1 MISTAMNFDAVH
13 NARSNIQARVTAAG
27 RAISRAPANFRRAP
41 DHLRA
46 LVRTSEVWLTALAAL
61 AGALAGLM
69 VCGMSYCVAIAHRL
83 IFHVNSHTGV
93 SASTNVPF
101 LATLLAPPIGGL
113 VLGVLLWAHAQ
124 WRERIPVDPIE
135 ANALHGGRLSLS
147 DSFIVAMQNVISNG
161 AGASVG
167 LEAGYTQ
174 IGSGVASRLGQFF
187 GLRRNDLRTLVGCGA
202 AGAIAAAFDAPVA
215 ASFYAFELIIGLYT
229 IATLAPVA
237 VAAFMGTLVARVLW
251 QPPFVVAIAIQN
263 VDLSHYP
270 LLLLLGVV
278 CAGTGIMI
286 MRLVT
291 VIEQALRHAWIPVW
305 LRPAVG
311 GIVVGLLAQVTI
323 QVLSAGHGA
332 LQLAIRSDYSL
343 AFLALVVVLKS
354 LASAISIGSGFR
366 GGLFFASLFLGIILG
381 KLYGGLLAFAGFTSP
396 DSIPLFAIA
405 AMSGLAAAV
414 IGAPLTMIVLALE
427 VTGDFGMAG
436 VVMLCV
442 LAASLTARETF
453 GYSFATWR
461 FHLRG
466 ESIRSANDVG
476 WIRSLTVDSL
486 MRRDA
491 PIVRNN
497 MSFESFRE
505 NFPLGSAKTVIVADE
520 SGRYAGL
527 IEVPSVHS
535 HELDTLGSAGLI
547 ADLAYQRNAMLLPS
561 MNAKDA
567 AREFDRLETDAI
579 AVVDSR
585 DSRHIVGLLTEAHVL
600 RRYSA
605 ELDRHR
611 REALG
616 ES

>member
-1 MISTAMNFDAVH
+1 MNFDAVFS
-13 NARSNIQARVTAAG
+13 ARSNLHARVTAAG
-27 RAISRAPANFRRAP
+27 RAISRAPVSLRRAP

-46 LVRTSEVWLTALAAL
+46 LVRTSEVWLTALAAVAGGL
-61 AGALAGLM
+61 AGAM
-69 VCGMSYCVAIAHRL
+69 VCGMSYIVVITHRL
-83 IFHVNSHTGV
+83 VFHVNSHTGV
-93 SASTNVPF
+93 SG
-101 LATLLAPPIGGL
+101 APSLPLVSSLFGPALGGAL
-113 VLGVLLWAHAQ
+113 LGVVLWAYSQ

-147 DSFIVAMQNVISNG
+147 DSFIVAVQNVISNG
-161 AGASVG
+161 FGASVG

-202 AGAIAAAFDAPVA
+202 AGAIAAAFDAPLA
-215 ASFYAFELIIGLYT
+215 ASAYAFELIIGLYT

-237 VAAFMGTLVARVLW
+237 VAAFMGTLVARTLW
-251 QPPFVVAIAIQN
+251 QPAFVVEIAVPS

-270 LLLLLGVV
+270 LMLLLGIV
-278 CAGTGIMI
+278 CAGAGILV

-291 VIEQALRHAWIPVW
+291 LVEQTLRQAWIPVW
-305 LRPAVG
+305 LRPTLG
-311 GIVVGLLAQVTI
+311 GVVLGLVAQISI

-332 LQLAIRSDYSL
+332 LQFAIRTEQTLS
-343 AFLALVVVLKS
+343 FLALIVVLKS
-354 LASAISIGSGFR
+354 LAAAVSIGSGFR
-366 GGLFFASLFLGIILG
+366 GGLFFASLFLGIVLG
-381 KLYGGLLAFAGFTSP
+381 KLYGGLLVLGGIATPEA
-396 DSIPLFAIA
+396 IPLFAVA
-405 AMSGLAAAV
+405 AMSGLAAAI

-466 ESIRSANDVG
+466 ESIRSAQDVG

-497 MSFESFRE
+497 MTFEAFRE
-505 NFPLGSAKTVIVADE
+505 KFPLGSAKTVIAADE
-520 SGRYAGL
+520 AGRYAGL
-527 IEVPSVHS
+527 VEVATVHS

-547 ADLAYQRNAMLLPS
+547 EDLAYQRDDMLSPS
-561 MNAKDA
+561 MNAKEA
-567 AREFDRLETDAI
+567 ARDFDRLETDSI
-579 AVVDSR
+579 AVVDTR
-585 DSRHIVGLLTEAHVL
+585 DTRRIVGLLTEAHVL

-616 ES
+616 EV

>member
-1 MISTAMNFDAVH
+1 MNFDAVLT
-13 NARSNIQARVTAAG
+13 ARSNLHARVTAAG
-27 RAISRAPANFRRAP
+27 RAISRAPFSLRRAP

-46 LVRTSEVWLTALAAL
+46 LVRTSEVWLTALAAVAGGL
-61 AGALAGLM
+61 AGAL
-69 VCGMSYCVAIAHRL
+69 VCGMSYIVVITHRL

-93 SASTNVPF
+93 SGATNVP
-101 LATLLAPPIGGL
+101 LLASLVGPAVGGAI
-113 VLGVLLWAHAQ
+113 LGAVLWAYSQ

-135 ANALHGGRLSLS
+135 ANALHGGRLSLT
-147 DSFIVAMQNVISNG
+147 DSFIVAVQNVISNG
-161 AGASVG
+161 FGASIG

-202 AGAIAAAFDAPVA
+202 AGAIAAAFDAPLA
-215 ASFYAFELIIGLYT
+215 ASAYAFELIIGLYT

-251 QPPFVVAIAIQN
+251 QPAFVVAIAVPS
-263 VDLSHYP
+263 VDLRHYP
-270 LLLLLGVV
+270 MMLLLGIV
-278 CAGTGIMI
+278 CAGAGILI

-291 VIEQALRHAWIPVW
+291 LVEQSMRQAWIPVW
-305 LRPAVG
+305 LRPALG
-311 GIVVGLLAQVTI
+311 GVFLGLLAQVTI

-332 LQLAIRSDYSL
+332 LQLAIRTEQTLS
-343 AFLALVVVLKS
+343 FLALVVVLKS
-354 LASAISIGSGFR
+354 LAAAVSIGSGFR
-366 GGLFFASLFLGIILG
+366 GGLFFASLFLGIVLG
-381 KLYGGLLAFAGFTSP
+381 KLYGGLLVLGGVVAP
-396 DSIPLFAIA
+396 EDIPLFAVA
-405 AMSGLAAAV
+405 AMSGLAAAI

-466 ESIRSANDVG
+466 ESIRSAQDVG

-497 MSFESFRE
+497 MSFEAFRE
-505 NFPLGSAKTVIVADE
+505 KFPLGSAKTVIAADE
-520 SGRYAGL
+520 AGRYAGL
-527 IEVPSVHS
+527 VEVATVHS

-547 ADLAYQRNAMLLPS
+547 EDLAYQRDDVLLPS

-567 AREFDRLETDAI
+567 ARDFDRLESDAI
-579 AVVDSR
+579 AVVDTR
-585 DSRHIVGLLTEAHVL
+585 DTRRIVGLLTEAHVL

-616 ES
+616 EV

>member
-1 MISTAMNFDAVH
+1 MNFDAVH

-27 RAISRAPANFRRAP
+27 RAISRAPFSLRRAP
-41 DHLRA
+41 EHLRA
-46 LVRTSEVWLTALAAL
+46 LVRTSEVWLTALAAV
-61 AGALAGLM
+61 AGTLAGLL
-69 VCGMSYCVAIAHRL
+69 VCAMSYGVALLHRF
-83 IFHVNSHTGV
+83 IFHVNSHTGI
-93 SASTNVPF
+93 SGASNVPP
-101 LATLLAPPIGGL
+101 LASALAPAIGGA
-113 VLGVLLWAHAQ
+113 VLGAVLWAYAQ
-124 WRERIPVDPIE
+124 WRERVPVDAIE

-147 DSFIVAMQNVISNG
+147 DSFIVAIQNVISNG
-161 AGASVG
+161 FGASVG

-174 IGSGVASRLGQFF
+174 IGAGIASRLGQFF

-202 AGAIAAAFDAPVA
+202 AGAIAAAFDAPLA
-215 ASFYAFELIIGLYT
+215 ASAYAFELIIGLYT

-237 VAAFMGTLVARVLW
+237 VAAFMGTLVARILW
-251 QPPFVVAIAIQN
+251 QPAFVVAIAVPSI
-263 VDLSHYP
+263 DLSHYP
-270 LLLLLGVV
+270 LMLLLGVI
-278 CAGTGIMI
+278 CAGAGILI

-291 VIEQALRHAWIPVW
+291 LVEQSLRQAWIPVW
-305 LRPAVG
+305 VRPTLG
-311 GIVVGLLAQVTI
+311 GLFLGVLAQVTI
-323 QVLSAGHGA
+323 EVLSAGHGA
-332 LQLAIRSDYSL
+332 LQLAIRSEQTLS
-343 AFLALVVVLKS
+343 FLAMLVVLKS
-354 LASAISIGSGFR
+354 LASAVSIGAGFR

-381 KLYGGLLAFAGFTSP
+381 KLYGGLLVLGGIAGP
-396 DSIPLFAIA
+396 EAIPLFAVA
-405 AMSGLAAAV
+405 AMSGLAAAI

-466 ESIRSANDVG
+466 ESIRSANDIG

-486 MRRDA
+486 MRRDV

-497 MSFESFRE
+497 MGFEAFRE
-505 NFPLGSAKTVIVADE
+505 NFPLGSAKTVIAADE
-520 SGRYAGL
+520 AGRYAGL
-527 IEVPSVHS
+527 VEVATVHS

-547 ADLAYQRNAMLLPS
+547 ADLTYQRGDVLLPS

-567 AREFDRLETDAI
+567 AREFDRMESEAI
-579 AVVDSR
+579 AVVDTR
-585 DSRHIVGLLTEAHVL
+585 DTRRIVGLLTEAHVL

-616 ES
+616 EI

>member
-1 MISTAMNFDAVH
+1 MNFDAVH
-13 NARSNIQARVTAAG
+13 SARSNIQARVTAAG
-27 RAISRAPANFRRAP
+27 RAISRAPFRLRRAP

-46 LVRTSEVWLTALAAL
+46 LVRTSEVWLTALAAV
-61 AGALAGLM
+61 AGAMAGGL
-69 VCGMSYCVAIAHRL
+69 VCGMSYTVSLLHRL
-83 IFHVNSHTGV
+83 VYHVNSHTGL
-93 SASTNVPF
+93 SGAPSIPP
-101 LATLLAPPIGGL
+101 LAAMLGPAIGGAL
-113 VLGVLLWAHAQ
+113 LGAVLWAYSQ
-124 WRERIPVDPIE
+124 WRERVPVDAIE

-147 DSFIVAMQNVISNG
+147 DSIIVSIQNIISNG
-161 AGASVG
+161 FGASVG

-174 IGSGVASRLGQFF
+174 IGAGVASRLGQFF

-202 AGAIAAAFDAPVA
+202 AGAIAATFDAPLA
-215 ASFYAFELIIGLYT
+215 GSAYAFELIIGLYT

-237 VAAFMGTLVARVLW
+237 VAAFMGTLVARTLW
-251 QPPFVVAIAIQN
+251 QPAFVVAITVPNI
-263 VDLSHYP
+263 DLSHYP
-270 LLLLLGVV
+270 LMLLLGVI
-278 CAGTGIMI
+278 CAGAGILI

-291 VIEQALRHAWIPVW
+291 VVEQSLRQAWIPMWV
-305 LRPAVG
+305 RPTLG
-311 GIVVGLLAQVTI
+311 GLFLGLLAEVTV

-332 LQLAIRSDYSL
+332 LQVAIRTDQTLS
-343 AFLALVVVLKS
+343 FLAMLVVLKS
-354 LASAISIGSGFR
+354 LASAVSIGAGFR

-381 KLYGGLLAFAGFTSP
+381 KLYGGLLALGGIAGQ
-396 DSIPLFAIA
+396 DAIPLFAVA
-405 AMSGLAAAV
+405 SMSGLAAAI

-436 VVMLCV
+436 AVMLCV

-486 MRRDA
+486 MRRDV

-497 MSFESFRE
+497 MGFEAFRE
-505 NFPLGSAKTVIVADE
+505 NFPLGSAKTVIAADE
-520 SGRYAGL
+520 AGRYAGL
-527 IEVPSVHS
+527 VEVATVHS

-547 ADLAYQRNAMLLPS
+547 ADLTYQRGDMLLPS

-567 AREFDRLETDAI
+567 AREFDRLESEAI
-579 AVVDSR
+579 AVVDTR
-585 DSRHIVGLLTEAHVL
+585 DSRRIVGLLTEAHVL

-616 ES
+616 EI

>member
-1 MISTAMNFDAVH
+1 MNFDAVH
-13 NARSNIQARVTAAG
+13 SARSNIQARVTAAG
-27 RAISRAPANFRRAP
+27 RAISRAPVSLRRAP
-41 DHLRA
+41 EHLRA
-46 LVRTSEVWLTALAAL
+46 LVRTSEVWLTALAAV
-61 AGALAGLM
+61 AGALAGGL
-69 VCGMSYCVAIAHRL
+69 VCTMSYGVSLVHRL
-83 IFHVNSHTGV
+83 VFHVNSHTGI
-93 SASTNVPF
+93 SGAPNIPPLAS
-101 LATLLAPPIGGL
+101 LLAPAAGGAL
-113 VLGVLLWAHAQ
+113 LGAMLWAYSQ
-124 WRERIPVDPIE
+124 WRERVPVDAIE

-147 DSFIVAMQNVISNG
+147 DSFIVAIQNVVSNG
-161 AGASVG
+161 FGASVG

-174 IGSGVASRLGQFF
+174 IGAGIASRLGQFF

-202 AGAIAAAFDAPVA
+202 AGAIAAAFDAPLA
-215 ASFYAFELIIGLYT
+215 ASAYAFELIIGLYT

-237 VAAFMGTLVARVLW
+237 VAAFMGTLVARTLW
-251 QPPFVVAIAIQN
+251 QPAFVVAIAVPNI
-263 VDLSHYP
+263 DLSHYP
-270 LLLLLGVV
+270 LMLLLGVI
-278 CAGTGIMI
+278 CAGAGILI

-291 VIEQALRHAWIPVW
+291 LVEQSLRQAWIPVW
-305 LRPAVG
+305 LRPTLAGLVL
-311 GIVVGLLAQVTI
+311 GLLAQVTI

-332 LQLAIRSDYSL
+332 LQLAIRTDQTLS
-343 AFLALVVVLKS
+343 FLALIVVLKA

-366 GGLFFASLFLGIILG
+366 GGLFFASLFLGVILG
-381 KLYGGLLAFAGFTSP
+381 KLYGGLLALGGIAAP
-396 DSIPLFAIA
+396 DAIPLFAVA

-466 ESIRSANDVG
+466 ESIRSAHDVG

-486 MRRDA
+486 MRRDV

-497 MSFESFRE
+497 MGFETFRE
-505 NFPLGSAKTVIVADE
+505 NFPLGSAKTVIAADE
-520 SGRYAGL
+520 AGRYAGL
-527 IEVPSVHS
+527 VEVATVHS

-547 ADLAYQRNAMLLPS
+547 ADLAYQRADTLLPS

-567 AREFDRLETDAI
+567 AREFDRLESDAI
-579 AVVDSR
+579 AVVDTR
-585 DSRHIVGLLTEAHVL
+585 DTRRIVGLLTEAHVL

-616 ES
+616 EI

>member
-1 MISTAMNFDAVH
+1 MNFDAVFS
-13 NARSNIQARVTAAG
+13 ARSHLHARVTAAG
-27 RAISRAPANFRRAP
+27 RAISRAPFSLRRAP

-46 LVRTSEVWLTALAAL
+46 LVRTSEVWLTALAAVAGGL
-61 AGALAGLM
+61 AGAL
-69 VCGMSYCVAIAHRL
+69 VCGMSYIVVIAHRL

-93 SASTNVPF
+93 SGAPSLP
-101 LATLLAPPIGGL
+101 LLSSLFAPAVGGA
-113 VLGVLLWAHAQ
+113 VLGVVLWAYSQ

-135 ANALHGGRLSLS
+135 ANALHGGRLSLT
-147 DSFIVAMQNVISNG
+147 DSFIVALQNVISNSF
-161 AGASVG
+161 GASIG

-202 AGAIAAAFDAPVA
+202 AGAIAAAFDAPLA
-215 ASFYAFELIIGLYT
+215 ASAYAFELIIGLYT

-237 VAAFMGTLVARVLW
+237 VAAFMGTLVARALW
-251 QPPFVVAIAIQN
+251 QPAFVVAIAVPT

-270 LLLLLGVV
+270 LMLLLGIV
-278 CAGTGIMI
+278 CAGAGILI

-291 VIEQALRHAWIPVW
+291 LVEQTMRQAWIPVW
-305 LRPAVG
+305 LRPALG
-311 GIVVGLLAQVTI
+311 GIVVGLLAQITT

-332 LQLAIRSDYSL
+332 LQFASRTGQTLS
-343 AFLALVVVLKS
+343 FLALVVVLKS
-354 LASAISIGSGFR
+354 VAAAVSIGSGFL
-366 GGLFFASLFLGIILG
+366 GGLFFASLFLGIVLG
-381 KLYGGLLAFAGFTSP
+381 KLYGGLLVLGGAAAP
-396 DSIPLFAIA
+396 EAIPLFAVA

-466 ESIRSANDVG
+466 ESIRSAQDVG

-486 MRRDA
+486 MRRDV

-497 MSFESFRE
+497 MSFEAFRE
-505 NFPLGSAKTVIVADE
+505 KFPLGSAKTVIAADE
-520 SGRYAGL
+520 AGRYAGL
-527 IEVPSVHS
+527 VEVATVHS

-547 ADLAYQRNAMLLPS
+547 EDLAYQRDDMLLPS
-561 MNAKDA
+561 MNAKEA
-567 AREFDRLETDAI
+567 ARDFDRLETDSI
-579 AVVDSR
+579 AVVDTR
-585 DSRHIVGLLTEAHVL
+585 DTRRIVGLLTEAHVL

-616 ES
+616 EV

>member
-1 MISTAMNFDAVH
+1 MNFDAVH
-13 NARSNIQARVTAAG
+13 NARSNLQARVTAAG
-27 RAISRAPANFRRAP
+27 RAISRAPVSLRRAP
-41 DHLRA
+41 EHLRA
-46 LVRTSEVWLTALAAL
+46 LVRTSEVWLTALAAVAGTL
-61 AGALAGLM
+61 AGVL
-69 VCGMSYCVAIAHRL
+69 VCGMSYIVTVLHRL
-83 IFHVNSHTGV
+83 IFHANSHTGV
-93 SASTNVPF
+93 SGATNVPP
-101 LATLLAPPIGGL
+101 LATMIAPAVGGA
-113 VLGVLLWAHAQ
+113 VLGAVLYAYSR
-124 WRERIPVDPIE
+124 WRGRIPVDPIE
-135 ANALHGGRLSLS
+135 ANALHGGRLSLT
-147 DSFIVAMQNVISNG
+147 DSFIVAIQNVISNG
-161 AGASVG
+161 FGASVG

-174 IGSGVASRLGQFF
+174 IGSGIASRLGQFF

-202 AGAIAAAFDAPVA
+202 AGAIAAAFDAPLA
-215 ASFYAFELIIGLYT
+215 ASAYAFELIIGLYT

-237 VAAFMGTLVARVLW
+237 VAAFMGTLVAHVLW
-251 QPPFVVAIAIQN
+251 QPAFVVAIAVPT

-270 LLLLLGVV
+270 LMLLLGVI
-278 CAGTGIMI
+278 CAGAGILI

-291 VIEQALRHAWIPVW
+291 LVEISLRQAWIPAW
-305 LRPAVG
+305 LRPTIG
-311 GIVVGLLAQVTI
+311 GLFLGLLAQITI

-332 LQLAIRSDYSL
+332 LQLAIRTDQTLS
-343 AFLALVVVLKS
+343 FLALVVVLKS
-354 LASAISIGSGFR
+354 LASAVSIGAGFR

-381 KLYGGLLAFAGFTSP
+381 KLYGGLLVLGGITAPEA
-396 DSIPLFAIA
+396 IPLFAVA
-405 AMSGLAAAV
+405 AMSGLAAAI

-466 ESIRSANDVG
+466 ESIRSAHDVG

-486 MRRDA
+486 MRRDL

-497 MSFESFRE
+497 MNFEAFRE
-505 NFPLGSAKTVIVADE
+505 KFPLGSAKTVIAADE
-520 SGRYAGL
+520 AGRYAGL
-527 IEVPSVHS
+527 VEVATVHS
-535 HELDTLGSAGLI
+535 HELDMLGSAGLI
-547 ADLAYQRNAMLLPS
+547 EDLAYQRDDMLLPS

-567 AREFDRLETDAI
+567 ARQFDRLETDSI
-579 AVVDSR
+579 AVVDTR
-585 DSRHIVGLLTEAHVL
+585 DTRRTVGLLTEAHLL

-616 ES
+616 EF

>member
-1 MISTAMNFDAVH
+1 
-13 NARSNIQARVTAAG
+13 
-27 RAISRAPANFRRAP
+27 
-41 DHLRA
+41 
-46 LVRTSEVWLTALAAL
+46 
-61 AGALAGLM
+61 
-69 VCGMSYCVAIAHRL
+69 
-83 IFHVNSHTGV
+83 
-93 SASTNVPF
+93 
-101 LATLLAPPIGGL
+101 
-113 VLGVLLWAHAQ
+113 
-124 WRERIPVDPIE
+124 
-135 ANALHGGRLSLS
+135 
-147 DSFIVAMQNVISNG
+147 
-161 AGASVG
+161 
-167 LEAGYTQ
+167 
-174 IGSGVASRLGQFF
+174 
-187 GLRRNDLRTLVGCGA
+187 
-202 AGAIAAAFDAPVA
+202 
-215 ASFYAFELIIGLYT
+215 
-229 IATLAPVA
+229 
-237 VAAFMGTLVARVLW
+237 
-251 QPPFVVAIAIQN
+251 
-263 VDLSHYP
+263 
-270 LLLLLGVV
+270 
-278 CAGTGIMI
+278 
-286 MRLVT
+286 
-291 VIEQALRHAWIPVW
+291 
-305 LRPAVG
+305 
-311 GIVVGLLAQVTI
+311 
-323 QVLSAGHGA
+323 
-332 LQLAIRSDYSL
+332 
-343 AFLALVVVLKS
+343 
-354 LASAISIGSGFR
+354 
-366 GGLFFASLFLGIILG
+366 
-381 KLYGGLLAFAGFTSP
+381 LAFAGVTSP

-497 MSFESFRE
+497 MTFESFRE
-505 NFPLGSAKTVIVADE
+505 NFPLGAAKTVIVADD

-585 DSRHIVGLLTEAHVL
+585 DSRRIVGLLTEAHVL

>member
-1 MISTAMNFDAVH
+1 MNFDAAH

-27 RAISRAPANFRRAP
+27 RAISRAPVSLRRAP
-41 DHLRA
+41 EYLRA
-46 LVRTSEVWLTALAAL
+46 LVRTSEVWLTALAAVAGGL
-61 AGALAGLM
+61 AGGL
-69 VCGMSYCVAIAHRL
+69 VCGMSYIVSVIHR
-83 IFHVNSHTGV
+83 IVFHVTWHTGI
-93 SASTNVPF
+93 SGAPNIPLLPS
-101 LATLLAPPIGGL
+101 LLAPAIGGL
-113 VLGVLLWAHAQ
+113 VLGAVLWAYSQ

-135 ANALHGGRLSLS
+135 ANALHGGRLSLT
-147 DSFIVAMQNVISNG
+147 DSFVVAIQNVISNG

-174 IGSGVASRLGQFF
+174 IGSGIASRLGQFF

-202 AGAIAAAFDAPVA
+202 AGAIAAAFDAPLA
-215 ASFYAFELIIGLYT
+215 ASAYAFELIIGLYT

-251 QPPFVVAIAIQN
+251 QPAFVVAIPVPSIDFN
-263 VDLSHYP
+263 HYP
-270 LLLLLGVV
+270 LMLMLGVI
-278 CAGTGIMI
+278 CAGTGILI

-291 VIEQALRHAWIPVW
+291 LVEQTLRQAWIPVW
-305 LRPAVG
+305 LRPALG
-311 GIVVGLLAQVTI
+311 GLFLGALAQVTI

-332 LQLAIRSDYSL
+332 LQLAIRADQTLS
-343 AFLALVVVLKS
+343 FLALLVVLKS
-354 LASAISIGSGFR
+354 LASAVSIGVGFR
-366 GGLFFASLFLGIILG
+366 GGLFFASLFLGIVLG
-381 KLYGGLLAFAGFTSP
+381 KLYGGLLVLGGITTPEAV
-396 DSIPLFAIA
+396 PLFAVA
-405 AMSGLAAAV
+405 AMSGLAAAI

-427 VTGDFGMAG
+427 ATGDFGMAG

-466 ESIRSANDVG
+466 ESIRSAHDVG

-497 MSFESFRE
+497 MSFEAFRE
-505 NFPLGSAKTVIVADE
+505 NFPLGSAKTVIAADE
-520 SGRYAGL
+520 AGRYAGL
-527 IEVPSVHS
+527 VEVATVHS

-547 ADLAYQRNAMLLPS
+547 DDLAYQRGDMLLPS

-567 AREFDRLETDAI
+567 AREFDRLESESI
-579 AVVDSR
+579 AVVDTR
-585 DSRHIVGLLTEAHVL
+585 DARRIVGLLTEAHVL

-616 ES
+616 EI

>member
-1 MISTAMNFDAVH
+1 MNFDAVH
-13 NARSNIQARVTAAG
+13 NARSNLQARVTAAG
-27 RAISRAPANFRRAP
+27 RVISLAPVKLRRAP

-46 LVRTSEVWLTALAAL
+46 LVRTSEVWLTALAAVAGAF
-61 AGALAGLM
+61 AGAL
-69 VCGMSYCVAIAHRL
+69 VCAMSYAVAVAHRL
-83 IFHVNSHTGV
+83 VFHVNSHTGV
-93 SASTNVPF
+93 SGAPNLPF
-101 LATLLAPPIGGL
+101 ISSLLAPAIGGAL
-113 VLGVLLWAHAQ
+113 LGAVLWGYTQ
-124 WRERIPVDPIE
+124 WRGRIPVDPIE
-135 ANALHGGRLSLS
+135 ANALHGGRLSLT
-147 DSFIVAMQNVISNG
+147 DSFIVAIQNVISNG
-161 AGASVG
+161 FGASVG

-174 IGSGVASRLGQFF
+174 IGSGIASRLGQFF

-202 AGAIAAAFDAPVA
+202 AGAIAAAFDAPLA
-215 ASFYAFELIIGLYT
+215 ASAYAFELIIGLYT

-237 VAAFMGTLVARVLW
+237 VAAFMGTLAARVLW
-251 QPPFVVAIAIQN
+251 QPAFVVAIAVPS
-263 VDLSHYP
+263 VDLNIYP
-270 LLLLLGVV
+270 LMLLLGVI
-278 CAGTGIMI
+278 CAGAGILI

-291 VIEQALRHAWIPVW
+291 LVELTMRQAWIPSW
-305 LRPAVG
+305 LRPTIG
-311 GIVVGLLAQVTI
+311 GLFLGLLAQVTI

-332 LQLAIRSDYSL
+332 LQIAIRSEQTLS
-343 AFLALVVVLKS
+343 FLALVVVLKA
-354 LASAISIGSGFR
+354 LASAVSIGAGFR
-366 GGLFFASLFLGIILG
+366 GGLFFASLFLGVILG
-381 KLYGGLLAFAGFTSP
+381 KLYGGLLLLGGVVPT
-396 DSIPLFAIA
+396 DTVPLFAVA

-427 VTGDFGMAG
+427 VTGDFSIAG

-497 MSFESFRE
+497 MSFEAFRE
-505 NFPLGSAKTVIVADE
+505 KFPLGAAKTVIAADE
-520 SGRYAGL
+520 AGRYAGL
-527 IEVPSVHS
+527 VEVATVHS

-547 ADLAYQRNAMLLPS
+547 EDLAYQRADMLLPS

-567 AREFDRLETDAI
+567 AREFDRLESDAI
-579 AVVDSR
+579 AVVDTR
-585 DSRHIVGLLTEAHVL
+585 DSRRIIGLLTEAHVL

>member
-1 MISTAMNFDAVH
+1 
-13 NARSNIQARVTAAG
+13 
-27 RAISRAPANFRRAP
+27 
-41 DHLRA
+41 
-46 LVRTSEVWLTALAAL
+46 
-61 AGALAGLM
+61 
-69 VCGMSYCVAIAHRL
+69 
-83 IFHVNSHTGV
+83 
-93 SASTNVPF
+93 
-101 LATLLAPPIGGL
+101 
-113 VLGVLLWAHAQ
+113 VLGAVLYAYSR
-124 WRERIPVDPIE
+124 WRGRIPVDPIE
-135 ANALHGGRLSLS
+135 ANALHGGRLSLT
-147 DSFIVAMQNVISNG
+147 DSFIVAIQNVISNG
-161 AGASVG
+161 FGASVG

-174 IGSGVASRLGQFF
+174 IGSGIASRLGQFF

-202 AGAIAAAFDAPVA
+202 AGAIAAAFDAPLA
-215 ASFYAFELIIGLYT
+215 ASAYAFELIIGLYT

-237 VAAFMGTLVARVLW
+237 VAAFMGTLVAHVLW
-251 QPPFVVAIAIQN
+251 QPAFVVAIAVPT

-270 LLLLLGVV
+270 LMLLLGVI
-278 CAGTGIMI
+278 CAGAGILI

-291 VIEQALRHAWIPVW
+291 LVEISLRQAWIPAW
-305 LRPAVG
+305 LRPTIG
-311 GIVVGLLAQVTI
+311 GLFLGLLAQITI

-332 LQLAIRSDYSL
+332 LQLAIRTDQTLS
-343 AFLALVVVLKS
+343 FLALVVVLKS
-354 LASAISIGSGFR
+354 LASAVSIGAGFR

-381 KLYGGLLAFAGFTSP
+381 KLYGGLLVLGGVTAPEA
-396 DSIPLFAIA
+396 IPLFAVA
-405 AMSGLAAAV
+405 AMSGLAAAI

-466 ESIRSANDVG
+466 ESIRSAHDVG

-486 MRRDA
+486 MRRDL

-497 MSFESFRE
+497 MNFEAFRE
-505 NFPLGSAKTVIVADE
+505 KFPLGSAKTVIAADE
-520 SGRYAGL
+520 AGRYAGL
-527 IEVPSVHS
+527 VEVATVHS
-535 HELDTLGSAGLI
+535 HELDMLGSAGLI
-547 ADLAYQRNAMLLPS
+547 EDLAYQRDDMLLPS

-567 AREFDRLETDAI
+567 ARQFDRLETDSI
-579 AVVDSR
+579 AVVDTR
-585 DSRHIVGLLTEAHVL
+585 DTRRTVGLLTEAHLL

-616 ES
+616 EF